1 MEKDEALENN
11 TDATLPWMSTIDLR
25 GKQSVRATFRLTEKA
40 IDALSA
46 VSTHLGIKQKSLF
59 DHLMED
65 PRTLN
70 LIAREIQSYHFIKLN
85 RIQKTFVLSR
95 RTLCSIEK
103 VSKDYNAPRDA
114 LVEYSLLRL
123 LPMIAGEKE
132 KHEKRREIL
141 VEITRHLKQGQNIL
155 KKTGMLLGKEDPVF
169 NKLETALAVYENARR
184 NIETFVEK
192 GKVIEDF

>member
-132 KHEKRREIL
+132 KHEKRKEIL
-141 VEITRHLKQGQNIL
+141 VEITRHLKQGQKIL
-155 KKTGMLLGKEDPVF
+155 NKTGVLLGEEDPVF
-169 NKLETALAVYENARR
+169 NKFEAALTVYENAQR

>member
-1 MEKDEALENN
+1 MEKDETQENN
-11 TDATLPWMSTIDLR
+11 TGVTLPWTSTEDLR
-25 GKQSVRATFRLTEKA
+25 GKQSVRATFRLTAKA

-59 DHLMED
+59 DYLMED
-65 PRTLN
+65 LRALN
-70 LIAREIQSYHFIKLN
+70 LIAREIQSYRFRKHN
-85 RIQKTFVLSR
+85 RVQKTFVLSR
-95 RTLCSIEK
+95 KTLCSIEK

-132 KHEKRREIL
+132 KHEKRKEIL
-141 VEITRHLKQGQNIL
+141 VEITRHLKQGQKIL
-155 KKTGMLLGKEDPVF
+155 NKAGVLLGEEDPVF
-169 NKLETALAVYENARR
+169 NKFETALTIYENARR

-192 GKVIEDF
+192 GKLIEDF